1 MPGRDIL
8 GNDALVAPAA
18 LDRAIVPLFVFYTG
32 RDRRF
37 VQEMRDQSIKRG
49 SSAKELGDRRD
60 AANCSK
66 WPPWVGLPSFA
77 GTAANGEVAPITVIR
92 RVASNRPGS
101 PHSEPCCV

>member
-1 MPGRDIL
+1 MPSHDIL

-18 LDRAIVPLFVFYTG
+18 LARAIVPLLVSYTA

-37 VQEMRDQSIKRG
+37 VQEMQDQSIKRG

-66 WPPWVGLPSFA
+66 WPPWATGHSHRDFCDNQKRPDEFVGQFA
-77 GTAANGEVAPITVIR
+77 VG
-92 RVASNRPGS
+92 PG
-101 PHSEPCCV
+101 VDFL